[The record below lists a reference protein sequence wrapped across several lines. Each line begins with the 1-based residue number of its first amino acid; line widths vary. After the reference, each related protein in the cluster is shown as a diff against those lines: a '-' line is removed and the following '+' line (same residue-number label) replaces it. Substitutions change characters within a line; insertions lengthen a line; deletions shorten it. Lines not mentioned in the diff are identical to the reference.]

1 MENGA
6 PMKVVLHFGMR
17 VVAVD
22 RTDEVAGRQ
31 DTFIQPDF
39 REGPQVSIALRHDSS
54 FVNMDHHTYWE
65 FLEARNAKTQRC
77 FRGGT
82 P

>member
-1 MENGA
+1 
-6 PMKVVLHFGMR
+6 MKVALHFGLFF
-17 VVAVD
+17 VAVD

-31 DTFIQPDF
+31 DTVIQPKL
-39 REGPQVSIALRHDSS
+39 RKGPQKFIALRHHSS
-54 FVNMDHHTYWE
+54 WVNMDHHTSWE
-65 FLEARNAKTQRC
+65 FRVARNAKTQRC

>member
-1 MENGA
+1 
-6 PMKVVLHFGMR
+6 MKVVLHFGMR
-17 VVAVD
+17 FVAVD

-31 DTFIQPDF
+31 DTFIQPEL
-39 REGPQVSIALRHDSS
+39 RKGPQVFIALRRHSS
-54 FVNMDHHTYWE
+54 FVNMDHHTSWE
-65 FLEARNAKTQRC
+65 SRVARNAKTQRC